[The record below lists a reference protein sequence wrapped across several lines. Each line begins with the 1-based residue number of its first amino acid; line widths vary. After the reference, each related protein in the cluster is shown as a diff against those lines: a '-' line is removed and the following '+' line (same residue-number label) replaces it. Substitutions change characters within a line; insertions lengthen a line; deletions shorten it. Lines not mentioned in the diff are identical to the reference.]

1 VFRDIDNIPPGVD
14 FRRHIER
21 VLDESDIVLVIIGPR
36 WVGPDHEQCRLS
48 SPADPVRIEI
58 EAALQKNKPLIPVL
72 VSRAVIPPL
81 EALPDSLHDFAYR
94 TAAQVDSGQDFDFHV
109 RRLIRAIENL
119 PRREPPNAE
128 PAVAPAASSINRLVH
143 GRHIVRWALA
153 LGVVVML
160 GAICVGGWRA
170 VEQQAE
176 ANEKER
182 AEEQARQ
189 VAAAKAQVEDALN
202 KGNPEALD
210 SGVYAK
216 AIPSYRMAA
225 DQGNAD
231 AQELM
236 GWFYEN
242 GRGVSQDYD
251 EAMRWHRKAADQGD
265 PHGQVAVGLLYENGR
280 AYHRTTPWRCA
291 GTVGRPIRATA
302 TRKISLGPYT

>member
-1 VFRDIDNIPPGVD
+1 MQVQPS
-14 FRRHIER
+14 
-21 VLDESDIVLVIIGPR
+21 L
-36 WVGPDHEQCRLS
+36 C
-48 SPADPVRIEI
+48 
-58 EAALQKNKPLIPVL
+58 
-72 VSRAVIPPL
+72 
-81 EALPDSLHDFAYR
+81 LHDFAYR
-94 TAAQVDSGQDFDFHV
+94 TAVQVDSGQDFDFNV
-109 RRLIRAIENL
+109 RRLIRAIENQ

-128 PAVAPAASSINRLVH
+128 PSVAPTAPSISRLVH
-143 GRHIVRWALA
+143 GRHIVRRALA

-170 VEQQAE
+170 VEQQAV
-176 ANEKER
+176 AAEKAR

-210 SGVYAK
+210 SSVYAK
-216 AIPSYRMAA
+216 AMPSYRMAA

-251 EAMRWHRKAADQGD
+251 EAMRWYRKAADQGNRNAQNLIGTLYLNGLGVPRD
-265 PHGQVAVGLLYENGR
+265 PEHASQWFLKARMAEGKQ
-280 AYHRTTPWRCA
+280 
-291 GTVGRPIRATA
+291 
-302 TRKISLGPYT
+302 GPVSDGIEPSGAFH